1 MKRIFAFFLLWI
13 PFLLHSQPMFR
24 SGVFLTHSTGQ
35 CIWGPNGS
43 TTSIP
48 IEIQAFNAAHGLS
61 GSQAI
66 SMNRESWPLT
76 PWDNEWERWHRIFKG
91 VDPDADIFPIIA
103 SNRIVVIKSC
113 YPSSSMSGWGV
124 PSDTLTPT
132 NKTVYNYKWHW
143 RNIVKVMA
151 QHPETF
157 FTIWTNAPLNE
168 GNTNATQAML
178 SKKFC
183 TWAKDTLS
191 VGLDPEMGAFP
202 PNVFVFNYFAK
213 LTDANGYQ
221 MPQYAASQYDS
232 HPNAAATALVAPQ
245 FVNEIFMAAM
255 IYEQGANALQVFPE
269 IMTVPAQSGIGVFSV
284 TSFLDWTAQSDVSW
298 CTVTP
303 SGSGNGNLVASF
315 SSNDATSSRTATII
329 VSANGV
335 ESQTVYLVQSAAA
348 AFLVAEPQMMEVPA
362 EAGTAS
368 FSVSSNVD
376 WTCQSDAP
384 WCTVTPAGS
393 GNGQI
398 LAAYEANTSE
408 EDRMA
413 LLSLTGENLATQTL
427 QLVQQG
433 VLTGYEI
440 HQDIQPVLSPNPAD
454 DKICITGL
462 TPKGRMLYYEWTNSN
477 GQVVGHGQTTIS
489 EYTTIPSGQLK
500 SGMYVLILQTST
512 SRISSRIVIR

>member
-1 MKRIFAFFLLWI
+1 MRRFFTLFLFWI
-13 PFLLHSQPMFR
+13 PFLLHSQPVFR

-43 TTSIP
+43 ATSIP
-48 IEIQAFNAAHGLS
+48 LEIQAFNAAHGLS

-66 SMNRESWPLT
+66 SMNLESWPLT

-91 VDPDADIFPIIA
+91 IDPEADIFPIIA
-103 SNRIVVIKSC
+103 SHRIVVIKSC
-113 YPSSSMSGWGV
+113 YPSSSMSGWGA
-124 PSDTLTPT
+124 PPDTLNPA

-168 GNTNATQAML
+168 GNTTAAQAML

-183 TWAKDTLS
+183 AWAKDTLS
-191 VGLDPEMGAFP
+191 VGLDPVMGAFP

-221 MPQYAASQYDS
+221 MQQYAASPYDS

-245 FVNEIFMAAM
+245 FVNEIFTAAM
-255 IYEQGANALQVFPE
+255 IYEQGTNALQVSPE
-269 IMTVPAQSGIGVFSV
+269 MMSVPAQAGIGIFSV
-284 TSFLDWTAQSDVSW
+284 TSFLDWTAQSDASW

-303 SGSGNGNLVASF
+303 SGNGNGNLVASF
-315 SSNDATSSRTATII
+315 GSNGATTTRTATIT

-335 ESQTVYLVQSAAA
+335 ESQTVHLVQAAAA
-348 AFLVAEPQMMEVPA
+348 AFLVAEPQVMEVPA

-368 FSVSSNVD
+368 FTVSSNVD
-376 WTCQSDAP
+376 WTCQSDAF
-384 WCTVTPAGS
+384 WCNVTPSGS
-393 GNGQI
+393 GNSQI
-398 LAAYEANTSE
+398 LAVYEANTSE
-408 EDRMA
+408 ENRMA
-413 LLSLTGENLATQTL
+413 LLSLTSENLAPQTL

-433 VLTGYEI
+433 VLTGI
-440 HQDIQPVLSPNPAD
+440 NSIQNNQPVLSPNPAN
-454 DKICITGL
+454 DKIYITGL
-462 TPKGRMLYYEWTNSN
+462 TPKGQMLYYEWMNSN
-477 GQVVGHGQTTIS
+477 GQSVDHGQTTIS
-489 EYTTIPSGQLK
+489 EPTIISSYQLK
-500 SGMYVLILQTST
+500 NGLHFLMLQTPT
-512 SRISSRIVIR
+512 SRISSRVVIR